1 MDVVKEFI
9 LYFQISRGKE
19 TEGEPD
25 RPPRRL
31 PGAGEHQAEARA
43 RGVQF
48 PQLQAYDRERYSQTE
63 NGKVR
68 WVFHQITFYFIQHSI
83 NIAQLL

>member
-9 LYFQISRGKE
+9 LCFQISRGKE

-31 PGAGEHQAEARA
+31 PGAGEHQAEARP
-43 RGVQF
+43 RGVQVS
-48 PQLQAYDRERYSQTE
+48 QLQAYDRERHSQTE
-63 NGKVR
+63 NGKER
-68 WVFHQITFYFIQHSI
+68 WVFYQITFLVIVY
-83 NIAQLL
+83 NIACNAT